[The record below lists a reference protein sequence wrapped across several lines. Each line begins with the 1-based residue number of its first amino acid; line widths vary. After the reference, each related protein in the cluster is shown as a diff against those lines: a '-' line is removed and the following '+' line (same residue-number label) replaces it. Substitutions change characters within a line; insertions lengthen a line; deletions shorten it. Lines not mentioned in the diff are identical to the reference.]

1 MISEWTRKHTKHECM
16 EIIGAAGVPAGA
28 VLDTL
33 ELYNDPTFEQRQIMQ
48 TIQHPTVGPFKMAG
62 WPVRFEGKPPPVA
75 PSPLLGQN
83 NEDVL
88 GDWLGLD
95 RDAIGGLKNSG
106 VIG

>member
-1 MISEWTRKHTKHECM
+1 M

-48 TIQHPTVGPFKMAG
+48 TIQHPTVWSVQDGRLAG
-62 WPVRFEGKPPPVA
+62 ALRGQAAAGEAVA
-75 PSPLLGQN
+75 AARRN
-83 NEDVL
+83 NDEVL
-88 GDWLGLD
+88 HDWLGLD
-95 RDAIGGLKNSG
+95 RDAVGGLRNGG

>member
-1 MISEWTRKHTKHECM
+1 M

-48 TIQHPTVGPFKMAG
+48 TIEHPAVGQFKMVG
-62 WPVRFEGKPPPVA
+62 WPVRFEGKPPPVK

-83 NEDVL
+83 NEQVL
-88 GDWLGLD
+88 SEWLGLD
-95 RDAIGGLKNSG
+95 RDVIGGLKNGG